1 MELTWDERQID
12 DVFAQQYD
20 FKHITSSPHFAQSN
34 GKAES
39 AVKTCKRLM
48 EKATEDR
55 EGPHLALLAWRN
67 TPAEQLGPSPAQ
79 LMFGRRTRTHLPM
92 TEKMLA
98 STYDSTA
105 HEALKKAKERQA
117 YYYDVG
123 AKERR
128 RFNVGDTVRTRWIG
142 WNEKQPWDKAEV
154 NKVLP
159 YRSYELRFEDGSVR
173 RRTSHVRFS
182 PEPPLIIRD
191 EIDAAGPPQRR
202 PAAEAGR
209 RRAAPPPPPE
219 APPPP
224 QQPASPRSDHHQ
236 LRVTR
241 SGRHIKQPAKLN
253 DFVCN

>member
-105 HEALKKAKERQA
+105 HEALKRAKERQA
-117 YYYDVG
+117 YYYDVRG
-123 AKERR
+123 ETAFQRWRHRPYTVEQETT
-128 RFNVGDTVRTRWIG
+128 VG
-142 WNEKQPWDKAEV
+142 Q
-154 NKVLP
+154 
-159 YRSYELRFEDGSVR
+159 SGSDQS
-173 RRTSHVRFS
+173 TSV
-182 PEPPLIIRD
+182 PIIR
-191 EIDAAGPPQRR
+191 ATLR
-202 PAAEAGR
+202 GR
-209 RRAAPPPPPE
+209 LRA
-219 APPPP
+219 
-224 QQPASPRSDHHQ
+224 
-236 LRVTR
+236 
-241 SGRHIKQPAKLN
+241 
-253 DFVCN
+253 